1 MRILL
6 YTGKGGVG
14 KTSVSAA
21 TGLRCAE
28 LGYRTVVIST
38 DSAHSLADSFDRP
51 LGPEPTQIAD
61 NLWGQELD
69 VLYQMEKYW
78 GRVQH
83 YIASVFSWQ
92 GLEGIVAEETSVL
105 PGMEELASLLQ
116 VVYLHDT
123 GDYDV
128 IIIDAAPT
136 GATLQ
141 LLTIPEIGRWYI
153 EKVFPLEKKAVAV
166 GSPLLRAITNMP
178 IPDEQ
183 VFNAIKDL
191 HTQLDR
197 MQGLLA
203 DRQLSSARLVLN
215 PEKMVIKETQ
225 RAYTYLSLYGYS
237 TDAII
242 CNRLIP
248 PEAADTYFGEWR
260 TIQARYMQ
268 TVEEA
273 FAPLPILNVP
283 FFDREVVG
291 LDMLSEMAKVLFDD
305 RDPTDILYVGQ
316 EQKVTKTDGGYTL
329 CIPLPFVSNED
340 IQLTRS
346 SHDELIVRI
355 GNHKHLLSLPRSL
368 AAMEVQGAR
377 QTKGTLCVVF
387 RQDGAADRS

>member
-21 TGLRCAE
+21 TALRCAE

-51 LGPEPTQIAD
+51 LGPEPTSIAD

-69 VLYQMEKYW
+69 VLYQMERYW
-78 GRVQH
+78 GTVQD
-83 YIASVFSWQ
+83 YLASVLSWQ
-92 GLEGIVAEETSVL
+92 GLQGIIAEETSVL

-116 VVYLHDT
+116 VIHLHDT

-153 EKVFPLEKKAVAV
+153 QKIFPLQRRAAAVS
-166 GSPLLRAITNMP
+166 SPLIRAITDMP
-178 IPDEQ
+178 IPDDR
-183 VFNAIKDL
+183 VFQAIQDL

-197 MQGLLA
+197 MQGLLS

-225 RAYTYLSLYGYS
+225 RTYTYLTLYGYS
-237 TDAII
+237 TDAIV
-242 CNRLIP
+242 CNRMFP
-248 PEAADTYFGEWR
+248 PQAAGTYFDEWR
-260 TIQARYMQ
+260 EIQAGYLE
-268 TVEEA
+268 TVEQS
-273 FAPLPILNVP
+273 FAPLPIMNVP
-283 FFDREVVG
+283 FFAREVVG
-291 LDMLSEMAKVLFDD
+291 ADMLREMAAALFGE
-305 RDPTDILYVGQ
+305 RDPTEVLYVGE
-316 EQKVTKTDGGYTL
+316 EQRVVKLDDGYQLT
-329 CIPLPFVSNED
+329 IPLPFVSGEE
-340 IQLTRS
+340 IELTRS
-346 SHDELIVRI
+346 SHDELIVHI
-355 GNHKHLLSLPRSL
+355 GNRKHLLSLPRSL
-368 AAMEVQGAR
+368 AALHVESAKQ
-377 QTKGTLCVVF
+377 QEGTLRVTF
-387 RQDGAADRS
+387 RSGEQS